1 MDADDLRRF
10 RKSSRSLGGR
20 IDCDLGSL
28 GQPHNR
34 FGTRNVC
41 SSIVSRRED
50 AISGHLVHVWAR
62 RTVFQRVPIS
72 ALRDSPE
79 RLVLGGGA
87 LCFAIFC
94 NALRNRNV
102 SFFLADGLDGWC
114 RAPAGGLC
122 AVPVLFP
129 FAIQF
134 FGGLRMCAGLHF
146 PVCGNKSVRF
156 PGMVVDILGRL
167 ACGYRSAD
175 EAGIRS
181 GVLCHPL
188 VPPFGALA
196 AAEVLEAS
204 CYGRWGDVARNRRV
218 RGRNS
223 VDDLPWRCGVP
234 HARKFD
240 YLADFVLHE
249 DIRQNET
256 RTNGVFADSGR
267 LRGSV
272 VACLRTWPGVAG
284 RVRRLLAEGQEP
296 ALACGPNGALFH
308 YRLLL
313 CSILSRLR

>member
-122 AVPVLFP
+122 ADQCPARHRVGR
-129 FAIQF
+129 A
-134 FGGLRMCAGLHF
+134 LRRHRCQTSRAASAPGHPGHQLHRERR
-146 PVCGNKSVRF
+146 P
-156 PGMVVDILGRL
+156 
-167 ACGYRSAD
+167 
-175 EAGIRS
+175 
-181 GVLCHPL
+181 
-188 VPPFGALA
+188 
-196 AAEVLEAS
+196 
-204 CYGRWGDVARNRRV
+204 DVA
-218 RGRNS
+218 G
-223 VDDLPWRCGVP
+223 
-234 HARKFD
+234 
-240 YLADFVLHE
+240 
-249 DIRQNET
+249 T
-256 RTNGVFADSGR
+256 RTCVPGR
-267 LRGSV
+267 TRG
-272 VACLRTWPGVAG
+272 
-284 RVRRLLAEGQEP
+284 
-296 ALACGPNGALFH
+296 
-308 YRLLL
+308 
-313 CSILSRLR
+313 